1 MSLLKTAVVIAA
13 LSAAKLSVAADP
25 RTKAALPQ
33 ITIDKATTFITK
45 PLRADGYPDY
55 PAALNERMREGVT
68 PENNAALLLQKAF
81 GPTEIPKELRKS
93 YFKQLGIPVL
103 PEQGNYFVDE
113 GEMIRRWRVDH
124 PLPAG
129 EEDDD
134 KIWDEFGDA
143 EKRPWSAAEFP
154 AVAAWLKINEKP
166 LALAIEA
173 STRPRQFF
181 PTLMHADS
189 QLLGNLMPQLG
200 QIRNLANLLVARAM
214 FDLGRGESAKA
225 WQSMIACHRLARL
238 EASNDVFLINTM
250 VGYAINGIATSGD
263 LALLHYGKLSVAQ
276 IKAMRAELN
285 ALPPLKGPAGMFDT
299 GERFM
304 FLDLTLMAA
313 KKSVDSFDEIRNLAT
328 GTTSPKS
335 DTPTPTPL
343 ELKNSIDWN
352 EPLRVGNEWYDR
364 MAAAARIRDRLA
376 RREAAA
382 QFESEMKKLGERKQA
397 SGLIVDFF
405 SKRNTQEFL
414 TPRVTN
420 VLLALMLPSFGAI
433 MNAYDTTTLQG
444 KMNDV
449 AFALAEYRA
458 ENKQYPDT
466 LAELVPKYLKEIPE
480 DAFNKS
486 GGPIGYRREADTYS
500 MWSASYDGV
509 DSNGHSREED
519 EKSDDIVFRPAP
531 IKKSAK

>member
-1 MSLLKTAVVIAA
+1 MSLLKTVALLLT
-13 LSAAKLSVAADP
+13 LSAATHSLAADP
-25 RTKAALPQ
+25 PAKAALPK

-55 PAALNERMREGVT
+55 SAALNELMREGVT
-68 PENNAALLLQKAF
+68 PENNAAVLLQQAF
-81 GPTEIPKELRKS
+81 GPTEVPKELREN
-93 YFKQLGIPVL
+93 YFRQLGIPVL
-103 PEQGNYFVDE
+103 PEQGDYFVDE
-113 GEMIRRWRVDH
+113 GDMVRRWRVDH

-154 AVAAWLKINEKP
+154 AVATWLKINEKP

-173 STRPRQFF
+173 SQCPRQFF

-225 WQSMIACHRLARL
+225 WQSLIACHRLARL
-238 EASNDVFLINTM
+238 EASNDVFLINAM

-263 LALLHYGKLSVAQ
+263 LALLHYGKVTAAQ

-285 ALPPLKGPAGMFDT
+285 TLSPLKSPVGMFET

-304 FLDLTLMAA
+304 FLDMTLMAA
-313 KKSVDSFDEIRNLAT
+313 RKSVDSFDDIRNLAT

-335 DTPTPTPL
+335 DKPTPTPP

-352 EPLRVGNEWYDR
+352 EPLRVGNGWYDR
-364 MAAAARIRDRLA
+364 MAAAARIPDRLA
-376 RREAAA
+376 RHEATA
-382 QFESEMKKLGERKQA
+382 QFESEMKKLGNRKQA
-397 SGLIVDFF
+397 SDLIVDFF
-405 SKRNTQEFL
+405 SKRNMQEFL

-420 VLLALMLPSFGAI
+420 VLLTLMIPSFGAI
-433 MNAYDTTTLQG
+433 MNAYDTMILQG
-444 KMNDV
+444 KMTDV

-458 ENKQYPDT
+458 DHKQYPET
-466 LAELVPKYLKEIPE
+466 LAELVPKYLKEIPG
-480 DAFNKS
+480 DTFNKS
-486 GGPIGYRREADTYS
+486 GGSIGFRREADAYA
-500 MWSASYDGV
+500 MWSASYDGI
-509 DSNGHSREED
+509 DSKGRSREED
-519 EKSDDIVFRPAP
+519 EISDDIVLRPAAT
-531 IKKSAK
+531 KKSDK